1 MATSKRQKGNGMAG
15 SAAWRGAIEF
25 NGFPINIALWPKV
38 KSSRGE
44 SFRTLAPDGQPVKQ
58 VYLDSSGE
66 QVATAECS
74 KGVETEKGVFKTLSP
89 EAVERIQ
96 EGEKSSVLNAAYFAP
111 LSTVPVELATAS
123 YHVRADEKV
132 AGAASS
138 ANVLWN
144 GLRAHGLAYVTQAT
158 LRAGSPDVVLAVW
171 ADEKG
176 LVAGAFPFEQQLW
189 AAPEGEFTENAAAAD
204 LFGQFVNTG
213 GDQAFSLGDF
223 TSEYSA
229 RRKAVVDAE
238 LAGETVQ
245 APEPAAT
252 EAVVPDLM
260 AALKASVDAKK
271 KPAKKQ
277 AAKVPVPA

>member
-1 MATSKRQKGNGMAG
+1 MAG
-15 SAAWRGAIEF
+15 SATWRGAIEF

-66 QVATAECS
+66 QVTTAECS

-96 EGEKSSVLNAAYFAP
+96 EGEKSSVLGASYFAP
-111 LSTVPVELATAS
+111 IESIPLEGSTNAYYVT
-123 YHVRADEKV
+123 ADEKV
-132 AGAASS
+132 AGADSS

-144 GLRAHGLAYVTQAT
+144 GLRAQGLAYVTQAT
-158 LRAGSPDVVLAVW
+158 LRAGSADVVLVVW
-171 ADEKG
+171 ASDKG
-176 LVAGAFPFEQQLW
+176 LEAVALPFRPQVWERPAAAFAED
-189 AAPEGEFTENAAAAD
+189 GAAAD
-204 LFGQFVNTG
+204 LFAQFIDDDEVRPFNL
-213 GDQAFSLGDF
+213 DDF
-223 TSEYSA
+223 TSAYSE

-245 APEPAAT
+245 GPEPAAT
-252 EAVVPDLM
+252 EAAVPDLM

-271 KPAKKQ
+271 KPAKKP
-277 AAKVPVPA
+277 AAKAKVTA